1 MYTRIY
7 KNYASFFFDRNQER
21 KKSEDREKTMWNF
34 AMDEWP
40 LISERKTGTLDSKH
54 LAISTCIY
62 IYIYISS
69 FLLLPSFLLSFPL
82 PPPFSLSVY
91 KNHHVLKNRITD
103 SNETYNNYHCNF
115 YILCS
120 RIPFHYK
127 RWKCSKLSC
136 NDTRDDR
143 PRYYRSLDFSD
154 RFYFILSLFFFS
166 LFFFREFVLLFFFFF
181 YRLNVS
187 FAIWK

>member
-1 MYTRIY
+1 
-7 KNYASFFFDRNQER
+7 
-21 KKSEDREKTMWNF
+21 MWNF
-34 AMDEWP
+34 TMDEWP

-54 LAISTCIY
+54 LDISTCIR
-62 IYIYISS
+62 IYISS
-69 FLLLPSFLLSFPL
+69 FLLLPSFLSHYP
-82 PPPFSLSVY
+82 Y

-154 RFYFILSLFFFS
+154 RFYFIFSFFFPVFFFS
-166 LFFFREFVLLFFFFF
+166 WIRFFFFLSF
-181 YRLNVS
+181 KRFLCTGNRNFILGEGKNHLRLIES
-187 FAIWK
+187 

>member
-1 MYTRIY
+1 
-7 KNYASFFFDRNQER
+7 
-21 KKSEDREKTMWNF
+21 MWNF
-34 AMDEWP
+34 TMDEWP
-40 LISERKTGTLDSKH
+40 LISEKKTGTLDSKH
-54 LAISTCIY
+54 LGISTCIR
-62 IYIYISS
+62 IYISS
-69 FLLLPSFLLSFPL
+69 FLLLPSFLSHYP
-82 PPPFSLSVY
+82 Y

-154 RFYFILSLFFFS
+154 RFYFIFSFFFSSLFFI
-166 LFFFREFVLLFFFFF
+166 FFFFVNSF
-181 YRLNVS
+181 FFFLSFKRFLCTGNRNFILGEGKNHLRLIES
-187 FAIWK
+187 